1 MHLLQNRTGAL
12 HMKLEI
18 QHTLTPAF
26 AERRFF
32 VHPPEPP
39 AEILD
44 QDPRNA
50 VYLTKTRIFHTP
62 FYWNHLQLANP
73 HIAVVGITGS
83 GKSVLCK
90 TLITRANLI
99 WGTSTLILDWA
110 GEYVDWVKQTG
121 GKVIRLGKGDYINL
135 LDLGGMK
142 PLSRVKQI
150 INALELLTDLKQ
162 YPDQVRWTQHALEA
176 AYVQKGFKLHEN
188 SDKKPPTLKEA
199 EAILARLSTKHRG
212 YSEEK
217 REIEGAL
224 YRIKQLTVKGNDY
237 FAQNSTLKL
246 EDLLGKGL
254 ACVDLSG
261 LPSEALRSLGGLTL
275 IQFARE
281 KMRDSGFSQE
291 KGLKQFI
298 LLDEAWKICQDNNG
312 EETDPIAIIREGRK
326 YQFALIVASQ
336 NPTDISKKI
345 FSNVGT
351 LFAFRIKYQEYLDY
365 LQNTLHFSN
374 RIRNILQDQG
384 VGESVINQ
392 TFSIAT
398 PYPETFALERIDA
411 QELVKEYTIDF
422 TEGGEKMADSI
433 SFEKT
438 ELFQKLST
446 LGANQ
451 ATLNELAS
459 SFEKNRKH
467 YPITALIID
476 LERAGIGRTNL
487 TRFLKHAGI
496 PDYTLAKIYARVD
509 SKKAENAPTTHLT
522 LQG

>member
-1 MHLLQNRTGAL
+1 
-12 HMKLEI
+12 MKLEI
-18 QHTLTPAF
+18 QHTLTPTF

-73 HIAVVGITGS
+73 HIAVIGITGS

-90 TLITRANLI
+90 TLITRANLV

-110 GEYVDWVKQTG
+110 GEYIDWVKQTG
-121 GKVIRLGKGDYINL
+121 GRVVKLGKGDYINL

-142 PLSRVKQI
+142 PLNRVKQI
-150 INALELLTDLKQ
+150 LQSLELLTDLKQ
-162 YPDQVRWTQHALEA
+162 YPEQIRWTQYALEA
-176 AYVQKGFKLHEN
+176 AYVQKGFKLHEHSN
-188 SDKKPPTLKEA
+188 RKPPSLKDVETV
-199 EAILARLSTKHRG
+199 LAHQSAKHKG
-212 YSEEK
+212 YSPEK
-217 REIEGAL
+217 REIDGTL
-224 YRIKQLTVKGNDY
+224 HRIKQLTAKGNDY

-246 EDLLGKGL
+246 DDLLGKGL

-261 LPSEALRSLGGLTL
+261 LPTEALRSLGGLTL

-281 KMRDSGFSQE
+281 KMRDAGWTHE

-298 LLDEAWKICQDNNG
+298 LLDEAWKICQDNTG

-351 LFAFRIKYQEYLDY
+351 MFAFRIKYPEYLDY
-365 LQNTLHFSN
+365 LQNTLRFSN
-374 RIRNILQDQG
+374 RIRNHLQDQA
-384 VGESVINQ
+384 VGECIINQ
-392 TFSIAT
+392 VYTHTT
-398 PYPETFALERIDA
+398 PYPETFALERVDA
-411 QELVKEYTIDF
+411 QELVKEYCLEF
-422 TEGGEKMADSI
+422 MEGGEKMAESLC
-433 SFEKT
+433 FEKN
-438 ELFQKLST
+438 ELMQKLKT
-446 LGANQ
+446 LGVSQN
-451 ATLNELAS
+451 TLNELAS

-467 YPITALIID
+467 YPVTNFIID
-476 LERAGIGRTNL
+476 LERGGLGRSVV
-487 TRFLKHAGI
+487 TRFLKHSGV
-496 PDYTLAKIYARVD
+496 PDYTLAKIYCRAD
-509 SKKAENAPTTHLT
+509 SKKAENAATVQLE
-522 LQG
+522 LKG